1 MRLVKGPVTKDII
14 SELIAKSGEK
24 KECGAHSLF
33 LGQVRNDFLEGRRV
47 SAIEY
52 SAYEEMVIM
61 EAEKIS
67 KTVQS
72 EYNDVRAL
80 EIIHSK
86 GVVRAGEIS
95 LVVLVSA
102 GHTEQASGAC
112 SKIVGLVKEKL
123 PIWKKEMFEDGP
135 LQSETEL

>member
-1 MRLVKGPVTKDII
+1 MRLIKGPVTAGII
-14 SELIAKSGEK
+14 SELIAKGGER
-24 KECGAHSLF
+24 KECGAHTLF
-33 LGQVRNDFLEGRRV
+33 LGPARTALSGSRHVR
-47 SAIEY
+47 AIEY

-72 EYNDVRAL
+72 EYDDVRAL

-86 GVVRAGEIS
+86 GVVNAGEIS

-102 GHTEQASGAC
+102 GHTEQATGAC
-112 SKIVGLVKEKL
+112 AKIVGLVKEKL
-123 PIWKKEMFEDGP
+123 PIWKKEILEDEP
-135 LQSETEL
+135 SQPAEE

>member
-1 MRLVKGPVTKDII
+1 MRLVKGPVTTDII
-14 SELIAKSGEK
+14 SDLIAKGGGK

-33 LGQVRNDFLEGRRV
+33 LGQVRNDLSGGRRV
-47 SAIEY
+47 KAIEY

-67 KTVQS
+67 KTVQA
-72 EYNDVRAL
+72 EYDDVRSL

-86 GVVRAGEIS
+86 GVVSAGELS
-95 LVVLVSA
+95 LVILVSA

-112 SKIVGLVKEKL
+112 AKIVGLVKEKL
-123 PIWKKEMFEDGP
+123 PIWKKELFEDEPALPG
-135 LQSETEL
+135 EE